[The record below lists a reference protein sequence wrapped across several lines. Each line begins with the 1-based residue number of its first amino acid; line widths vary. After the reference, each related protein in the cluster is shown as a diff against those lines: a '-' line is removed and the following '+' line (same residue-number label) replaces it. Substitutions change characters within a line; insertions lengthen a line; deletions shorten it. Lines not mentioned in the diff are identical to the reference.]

1 MSHITPVY
9 KNKGNPEDPSNYRP
23 IALTCTLCK
32 ILEKILLKTLHNYM
46 KDHNLLFKNQS
57 GFQPSDSTINQLTEI
72 YNIIISNLDKGKD
85 IMFIFCDISKAFD
98 KVWHKGLIYKL
109 QKYGIRGEILGW
121 IENYITDRT
130 QKVVIEG
137 YSSGIETTNAGV
149 PQGSVLGPFLFL
161 IYINDIV
168 ENICNQIRLFAD
180 DTSLFVVV
188 DDNDNNSAKSLTA
201 DLEKIKQWSNQWLVD
216 FNPNKTINV
225 NFSRKKKTH
234 PQVSF
239 GNTLNNIIQKNNHCH
254 LGLTLQSNGGWSHH
268 ISNIY
273 EKACQRLNMLRIL
286 KYKINRESLIKIYF
300 AFIRPV
306 LEYGDV
312 VWDNCTDE
320 QSNLLESI
328 QIEAARIITGLRR
341 NSSKQYLY
349 QELGWETLKKR
360 RNNHKLILLFKI
372 LNNYT
377 PEYLSNIVGE
387 CFPPHNTYNLRN
399 NFIYRTPVARTTSYF
414 NSFIPSTIILWN
426 NLPQNTKNITT
437 VSAFKNSL
445 KNINSKKLYMH
456 KLFNHG
462 KRLENIWHCQ
472 LRNNSSNL
480 NADLYSHHLIA
491 SPLCQKCFLEVE
503 DSKHYFL
510 HCPLYASQRKSLFDY
525 MNDNSIPIT
534 IKNLLFGSDKLT
546 FQNNLLLFDKIHFY
560 IKSTNRFK

>member
-1 MSHITPVY
+1 
-9 KNKGNPEDPSNYRP
+9 
-23 IALTCTLCK
+23 
-32 ILEKILLKTLHNYM
+32 
-46 KDHNLLFKNQS
+46 
-57 GFQPSDSTINQLTEI
+57 
-72 YNIIISNLDKGKD
+72 
-85 IMFIFCDISKAFD
+85 
-98 KVWHKGLIYKL
+98 
-109 QKYGIRGEILGW
+109 
-121 IENYITDRT
+121 
-130 QKVVIEG
+130 
-137 YSSGIETTNAGV
+137 
-149 PQGSVLGPFLFL
+149 
-161 IYINDIV
+161 
-168 ENICNQIRLFAD
+168 
-180 DTSLFVVV
+180 
-188 DDNDNNSAKSLTA
+188 
-201 DLEKIKQWSNQWLVD
+201 
-216 FNPNKTINV
+216 
-225 NFSRKKKTH
+225 
-234 PQVSF
+234 
-239 GNTLNNIIQKNNHCH
+239 
-254 LGLTLQSNGGWSHH
+254 
-268 ISNIY
+268 
-273 EKACQRLNMLRIL
+273 MLRIL

-387 CFPPHNTYNLRN
+387 CFPPHNTYNFRN

-445 KNINSKKLYMH
+445 KNINSKKLNMH

-510 HCPLYASQRKSLFDY
+510 HCPIYASQRKSLFDY

-546 FQNNLLLFDKIHFY
+546 FQDNLLLFDKIHFY